1 MACDFAAVEPV
12 VEPLVEAVEH
22 RLGEMMHVNVQP
34 LAWRGM
40 GGCRLV
46 YWLFHGS
53 AVLLIVVDFV
63 VDFLKPEDDALQ
75 AFVDGVGFEVEVFGD
90 FVPFVA
96 LEVMGYEALVVGVEE
111 ADEFLQGFGD
121 LGMAV
126 VVGKVFG
133 QRVAHGDE
141 VDGGV
146 ASEVVKHVACAEGY
160 PLPFFVEGGVGAKA
174 VDASPEHQRH
184 FLHQVAAAFAV
195 AVAVFPA
202 DGPDD
207 FLVSADECGVG
218 FV

>member
-1 MACDFAAVEPV
+1 MDVWMVMQILSPCMKNSGKTE
-12 VEPLVEAVEH
+12 
-22 RLGEMMHVNVQP
+22 R
-34 LAWRGM
+34 
-40 GGCRLV
+40 
-46 YWLFHGS
+46 S
-53 AVLLIVVDFV
+53 AEIFFVLC
-63 VDFLKPEDDALQ
+63 
-75 AFVDGVGFEVEVFGD
+75 
-90 FVPFVA
+90 
-96 LEVMGYEALVVGVEE
+96 
-111 ADEFLQGFGD
+111 EFLQGFGD

-174 VDASPEHQRH
+174 VDSGPEHQRH